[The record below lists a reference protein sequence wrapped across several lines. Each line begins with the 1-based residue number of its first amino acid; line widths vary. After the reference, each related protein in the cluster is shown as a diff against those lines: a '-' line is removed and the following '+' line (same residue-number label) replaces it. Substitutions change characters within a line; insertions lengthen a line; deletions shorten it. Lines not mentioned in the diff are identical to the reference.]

1 MRGEGAGPPFPTFCT
16 TRSTEP
22 FGAALSQDPPS
33 WSGKTGHPLGSCT
46 GLPSWLSSNL
56 PPQHS
61 SCTLPLWAVQT
72 QVRSSESSPS
82 RIGEH
87 KRTNA
92 GKICGAQ
99 GAHSERSGDEGG
111 TWRGKYRRSLRGQG
125 QDHSHSVI
133 ITWQCLPG
141 TSYAPGAVQ
150 LQQRRGEPV
159 LELPAP
165 GERAASEPTSH
176 SLHREAC
183 QLKKMHNVLFRAT

>member
-16 TRSTEP
+16 IRSTEP
-22 FGAALSQDPPS
+22 FGVALSQDPAS

-46 GLPSWLSSNL
+46 GPPSWLSSN
-56 PPQHS
+56 PHAQHS

-82 RIGEH
+82 RRQH

-111 TWRGKYRRSLRGQG
+111 TWRGKYRRLLERPRSGPQPLSDNHLAMFAWHLPFPWGCAAPTAKRGTG
-125 QDHSHSVI
+125 S
-133 ITWQCLPG
+133 G
-141 TSYAPGAVQ
+141 TSGPW
-150 LQQRRGEPV
+150 
-159 LELPAP
+159 
-165 GERAASEPTSH
+165 
-176 SLHREAC
+176 REGS
-183 QLKKMHNVLFRAT
+183 Q